1 MPIFIDLKNKLI
13 LSEIFTIYVN
23 SKGKVFF
30 GFLKGEVMK
39 NRFKKFVENLLAFSD
54 IKINGLHPWDIQV
67 HEEKLYK
74 RILRHGYLGLGES
87 YMDGWWDAEN
97 LDQFFQKL
105 LVNHAEKKIK
115 GFAMTYISARAK
127 LLNIQKR
134 KRAYRIGEKHY
145 DLGNDLF
152 KLMLDKR
159 MNYSCAYWNRSE
171 NLDQAQE
178 AKLDLI
184 CRKIGLEPGMKVLDI
199 GCGWGGF
206 ARYAAE
212 KYKVE
217 IVGITVS
224 TEQANLAR
232 EVCTNFPVEI
242 RLQDYR
248 SLKEKF
254 NRIISIGMFEHVGYK
269 NYRTFMQ
276 VVFDC
281 LHENGLFL
289 LQTIGNNME
298 TVIGDAWMDKYI
310 FPDAMTPSPTHITRA
325 VERLL
330 IIEDWHNFGA
340 DYDRTLMAWYNNF
353 DRNWK
358 LISRNSKYDA
368 RFYRMWKYYL
378 LSCAGSSRSRK
389 FQLWQIVLSKK
400 GIPGGYESIR

>member
-1 MPIFIDLKNKLI
+1 
-13 LSEIFTIYVN
+13 
-23 SKGKVFF
+23 
-30 GFLKGEVMK
+30 MK
-39 NRFKKFVENLLAFSD
+39 NHFKKIVESLLASTD
-54 IKINGLHPWDIQV
+54 IKINGQRPWDIQI
-67 HEEKLYK
+67 HEEKLYQ

-97 LDQFFQKL
+97 LDQLFQKL
-105 LVNHAEKKIK
+105 LANHAEEKIK
-115 GFAMTYISARAK
+115 GLAMTFISTRAK
-127 LLNIQKR
+127 LLNIQKK

-152 KLMLDKR
+152 KLMLDKG
-159 MNYSCAYWNRSE
+159 MNYSCAYWKGAE
-171 NLDQAQE
+171 DLDQAQE

-206 ARYAAE
+206 AKYAAE
-212 KYKVE
+212 KYKAE

-269 NYRTFMQ
+269 NYRAFMQ

-281 LHENGLFL
+281 LHDDGLFL
-289 LQTIGNNME
+289 LQTIGNNLE
-298 TVIGDAWMDKYI
+298 TVIGDSWMDKYI
-310 FPDAMTPSPTHITRA
+310 FPDSMTPSPTHITRA
-325 VERLL
+325 VERLF

-353 DRNWK
+353 NRNWE
-358 LISRNSKYDA
+358 LISRNRKYDT

-389 FQLWQIVLSKK
+389 FQLWQIVFSKK